1 MIDLG
6 LLLLRAAGFLL
17 AFTFGIQ
24 KIGWYVTAFHSGK
37 PLSSI
42 GLAPLIGHVGFP
54 LPVILALVDHAERI
68 GRRFLCRRRLS
79 YSVRRGERGLG
90 NGRRPLYECA
100 PGRRLAESSPL
111 LDD

>member
-1 MIDLG
+1 MLPAAGFKSQRVTHSFCLGFFPLTLSMIDLG

-79 YSVRRGERGLG
+79 YSVRRGER
-90 NGRRPLYECA
+90 
-100 PGRRLAESSPL
+100 
-111 LDD
+111 